1 MNAHLGRSPEAVA
14 APVSDI
20 DWPFLRRWTAR
31 LVPLGFFLMS
41 AAVVWKFVSTPEWIG
56 IDASLYTAA
65 SAAWVGGSD
74 PWAVTLVGVFYS
86 APPPTLLAFVPF
98 IWMPPLAVSLLWIVG
113 SFVLGWL
120 AIRSLK
126 LPIWWLAFPPLL
138 DGVLA
143 GNPDVAVL
151 ALLVVAGGRLGALA
165 PFFKI
170 YAVVPMIGERRWRQV
185 GLTAALMLSTAFVL
199 PWGAWF
205 AELPA
210 ITKHLADTSRTTSVY
225 GRPILMAIAALALLA
240 LGTRRAGWLAVPLL
254 WPSTQLHYG
263 TIAIPGLTP
272 FLALAWCVP
281 VPEVWLVS
289 TCVVAVVLWLS
300 PGTSD
305 ATKPGERLTSPWRA
319 IGRTA
324 GRVLRGM
331 ATTVGS

>member
-1 MNAHLGRSPEAVA
+1 LVDISARLARPSAAVLA
-14 APVSDI
+14 RADDI

-74 PWAVTLVGVFYS
+74 PWAVMLVGVFYS

-98 IWMPPLAVSLLWIVG
+98 IWMPPFAVSLLWIVG

-151 ALLVVAGGRLGALA
+151 ALLVVAGGRLGAIA
-165 PFFKI
+165 PFLKI
-170 YAVVPMIGERRWRQV
+170 YALVPMIGERCWRQI
-185 GLTAALMLSTAFVL
+185 GLAAALLLVTAFVL

-205 AELPA
+205 AELPVV
-210 ITKHLADTSRTTSVY
+210 TKHLADTSRTTSVY
-225 GRPILMAIAALALLA
+225 GRPILMAIAVVALLA

-272 FLALAWCVP
+272 FLALVWCVP
-281 VPEVWLVS
+281 VPEVWLAS
-289 TCVVAVVLWLS
+289 TCVFALVQWV
-300 PGTSD
+300 
-305 ATKPGERLTSPWRA
+305 SPWASAAMKRRA
-319 IGRTA
+319 SIAKDLDVKPADRPA
-324 GRVLRGM
+324 R
-331 ATTVGS
+331 AAE